1 MTEESKQ
8 ASPAGQDATPGVAVI
23 IPTHRDMAF
32 VVEALPRLLASNGVA
47 IEAIVVN
54 NDPEQTIG
62 AWVEQLGDAR
72 VRVIEV
78 GFNSGFMGAI
88 NRGIRATAAPWVFFH
103 NADMTVS
110 AGHLAGLVA
119 FAETEPD
126 AGCVSGKIL
135 RLDKR
140 TRQPTRVID
149 SAGMAARRSRA
160 TFDRGEG
167 EIDRG
172 QFDSAEEVFA
182 VSGAGL
188 LARRAALEDIAE
200 NGEYLDERLFM
211 YKDDFDLGWRLRL
224 RGWRCF
230 YVPGAPAYHVRSSRA
245 LAGRSYLKHPRA
257 YLRAAAKRSNVT
269 RQHSMRN
276 QWLIILKND
285 RWADVARDAPWIL
298 GREALVVCATL
309 VTAPRV
315 ALGAIGSF
323 VKLIPTLRSR
333 RRQVRGRATM
343 TGQEIRR
350 WFRS

>member
-1 MTEESKQ
+1 MDES
-8 ASPAGQDATPGVAVI
+8 AGHTSTAAAAEPAHVAVI
-23 IPTHRDMAF
+23 IPAYRDTAA
-32 VVEALPRLLASNGVA
+32 VADAVSALRASLAVKLD
-47 IEAIVVN
+47 IVVVN
-54 NDPEQTIG
+54 NEPADSLSHLSSPSSNVT
-62 AWVEQLGDAR
+62 
-72 VRVIEV
+72 VRIIEA
-78 GFNSGFMGAI
+78 GFNSGFTGAV
-88 NRGIRATAAPWVFFH
+88 NRGIAATTAPWVFMH
-103 NADMTVS
+103 NQDMLVS
-110 AGHLAGLVA
+110 EHHLTELVSFLGVHPEA
-119 FAETEPD
+119 AC
-126 AGCVSGKIL
+126 ASGKIL
-135 RLDKR
+135 RMNPSTAHAR
-140 TRQPTRVID
+140 ATID
-149 SAGMAARRSRA
+149 SAGIVGRRSRA

-167 EIDRG
+167 EVDRG
-172 QFDSAEEVFA
+172 QYDTVEEVFA
-182 VSGAGL
+182 ASGAGL
-188 LARRAALEDIAE
+188 LVRRVALEDIAQ

-211 YKDDFDLGWRLRL
+211 YKEDSDLGWRLRL

-285 RWADVARDAPWIL
+285 RWADMARDAPWIL